1 MNHETFTKAL
11 VGVVALT
18 LVVSPLAMS
27 GAASFSAQEE
37 QDTETQTQQ
46 TSYLRVAH
54 FSPDAPAVN
63 VSLGNET
70 VVSGAEFGNVT
81 EYMSVPAGT
90 HNVTI
95 TAEGQPSNVLFEG
108 NVTVEPRMVA
118 TISASGEFTTDSDTE
133 FQPVVFENDAWEP
146 EDDMAAV
153 SVVHLAPDAGPVD
166 VVVVEGP
173 EGENETETDAVG
185 EATETEAEGEA
196 TETPAE
202 GEETDAEGEETETPA
217 EGEETDA
224 ESEAT
229 ETDAEGEENDTE
241 AVGEEADTMV
251 ANGTV
256 LASGVTFQNAS
267 DYMNVPAG
275 NYTLEIRS
283 NETNETLATVELSV
297 EGGNTYS
304 AVAAG
309 YANPDESPAGASF
322 QLVPLQDATTTVSL
336 PAAEEPAEENETEAP
351 AEENETEAPGE
362 ETETP
367 DEETETPGE
376 ETETEAP
383 GEETETPGEETPTE
397 EEPGE
402 ETPTAT
408 EAGA

>member
-1 MNHETFTKAL
+1 MSRETFTKAL
-11 VGVVALT
+11 VGVIALT
-18 LVVSPLAMS
+18 LVVSALAMS

-63 VSLGNET
+63 VTLENET
-70 VVSGAEFGNVT
+70 VASGAEFGNVT
-81 EYMSVPAGT
+81 DYVSVPAGT

-108 NVTVEPRMVA
+108 NVTMEPRMVA
-118 TISASGEFTTDSDTE
+118 TVSASGEFTTDSDTE
-133 FQPVVFENDAWEP
+133 FQPVVFEDDAWEP

-153 SVVHLAPDAGPVD
+153 SVVHLAPDAGSVD
-166 VVVVEGP
+166 VVVAEGP
-173 EGENETETDAVG
+173 EGDNETGTDAVDEETETEAAG
-185 EATETEAEGEA
+185 EATETPADGEETDAESEETG
-196 TETPAE
+196 TPAE
-202 GEETDAEGEETETPA
+202 GEETDTGAV
-217 EGEETDA
+217 GEETDA
-224 ESEAT
+224 MAAT
-229 ETDAEGEENDTE
+229 
-241 AVGEEADTMV
+241 
-251 ANGTV
+251 GTV
-256 LASGVTFQNAS
+256 LASNVTFQNAS
-267 DYMNVPAG
+267 DYMSVPAG

-297 EGGNTYS
+297 EGGNAYS

-309 YANPDESPAGASF
+309 YANPDESLAGASF

-351 AEENETEAPGE
+351 GE
-362 ETETP
+362 ETET
-367 DEETETPGE
+367 EAPGE

-383 GEETETPGEETPTE
+383 GEETETPEEETPTE

-408 EAGA
+408 EAGE